1 MRLLGNK
8 SATLSYLASRL
19 VAATVPEQATF
30 TVADWR
36 DNSANVIAQIL
47 SHQWASALLIVRSS
61 HSVED
66 VAGQSLAG
74 HFSSVQNVRGPEQ
87 LRSAIET
94 VLRSYGGFNSDREHI
109 LVQPML
115 QNVTMSGVATSREVG
130 SGRPY
135 IVLNYSTS
143 GDTTAVTA
151 GHTNDLEC
159 YYHFR
164 DADQL
169 PPGRLGAVIRLLLEI
184 EAKTE
189 WAAVDV
195 EFAFCADDNVPV
207 LLQARPLHDAARLNR
222 DLSAH
227 RDGLKRAQKK
237 AADFLAQHPLC
248 CGKTSVL
255 GTMPDWN
262 PAEMLGVR
270 PRPLALSLYRDLVTD
285 SVWAH
290 QRWDYGYRDLRGF
303 PLMIDLL
310 GIPYIDVRA
319 SFNSFVPSQ
328 VSDDFAERLVNHY
341 IDRLIADPSLHDKV
355 EFEIVFSCYTF
366 DLRQRLGILREH
378 GFNNEESD
386 NFLVA
391 LRELTRRIVDP
402 RSSPCDHDRAG
413 IATLCRRRALLAK
426 SDMPPSDRCFWLLE
440 DCRRYGTRPFAGLA
454 RAGFIAVQSLNAL
467 VTLGMLSADG
477 RRSFLM
483 GLNTVGAQ
491 LRQDFEALDRQGLLE
506 RYGHLRPGTYD
517 ILSPRYD
524 DAPDFYFGFPSAHTH
539 RRSRST
545 GQDEIQ
551 PSHGVAVEET
561 RVIDQALEEHGFNI
575 SAEQYLAF
583 LGSAIRDR
591 ELAKFEFSRNL
602 SDALAALSEW
612 GEELGFSTDELSF
625 ADIGIIRQCHC
636 TANDPKPL
644 LSAAIERGRY
654 LHEMTMQTVLPPL
667 LTGAHQVWGFHMPAA
682 SPTFITNK
690 SSTAPVAADLDNEHI
705 DGCIVLLPN
714 ADPGFDWIFSRNIAG
729 LVTAYGG
736 VNSHMAIRAS
746 ELDLPAVIGAGE
758 RLFSRWVAAAA
769 LRLDCANRHVEI
781 VPSVQVHEAHRRY
794 AAR

>member
-1 MRLLGNK
+1 MRLFGDK

-30 TVADWR
+30 TVADWH
-36 DNSANVIAQIL
+36 DSSANVVAQIL
-47 SHQWASALLIVRSS
+47 SYQWAAAYLIVRSS
-61 HSVED
+61 VSAED

-87 LRSAIET
+87 LRSAIEV
-94 VLRSYGGFNSDREHI
+94 VLRSYRGFNGDREHI

-115 QNVTMSGVATSREVG
+115 QNVTMSGVATSREIG

-135 IVLNYSTS
+135 IVINYSMT

-164 DADQL
+164 DADLL
-169 PPGRLGAVIRLLLEI
+169 PPGRLGAVICLLLEI

-195 EFAFCADDNVPV
+195 EFAFCADSNVPV
-207 LLQARPLHDAARLNR
+207 LLQARPLHDAARLSR
-222 DLSAH
+222 DSSAH
-227 RDGLKRAQKK
+227 RAGLKRAEEK
-237 AADFLAQHPLC
+237 AAAFLAQHPLC
-248 CGKTSVL
+248 YGQTSVL

-319 SFNSFVPSQ
+319 SFNSFVPCQ
-328 VSDDFAERLVNHY
+328 VSNDFAERLVNHY
-341 IDRLIADPSLHDKV
+341 IDRLIADPSLHDKI

-366 DLRQRLGILREH
+366 DLGQRLGVLRDH
-378 GFNNEESD
+378 GFSRQESD
-386 NFLVA
+386 SFLVA
-391 LRELTRRIVDP
+391 LRDLTRRIVDP
-402 RSSPCDHDRAG
+402 RSSPCEHDRAG
-413 IATLCRRRALLAK
+413 IATLCQRRALLAK
-426 SDMPPSDRCFWLLE
+426 SNMSPADRCYWLLD

-454 RAGFIAVQSLNAL
+454 RAGFIAVQSLNTL
-467 VTLGMLSADG
+467 VTLGMLSAES

-524 DAPDFYFGFPSAHTH
+524 DAPDFYFGLPSPHAHKRPPSA
-539 RRSRST
+539 
-545 GQDEIQ
+545 GQDELQ
-551 PSHGVAVEET
+551 PGRSVAAAEMH
-561 RVIDQALEEHGFNI
+561 VIGQALAQHGFDV
-575 SAEQYLAF
+575 SAERYLAF

-591 ELAKFEFSRNL
+591 EHAKFEFSRNL

-612 GEELGFSTDELSF
+612 GEQLGLSTDELSF

-667 LTGAHQVWGFHMPAA
+667 LTDAHQVWGFHMPVA

-690 SSTAPVAADLDNEHI
+690 SSTAPVATDLDNERI

-746 ELDLPAVIGAGE
+746 ELDLPAVIGSGE
-758 RLFSRWVAAAA
+758 RLFSRWMSAAV
-769 LRLDCANRHVEI
+769 LRLDCANRRVEI
-781 VPSVQVHEAHRRY
+781 IPSVQVHEAHRRY

>member
-1 MRLLGNK
+1 MKLFGDK

-19 VAATVPEQATF
+19 VAATVLEQATC

-36 DNSANVIAQIL
+36 DSSASVIAHIL
-47 SHQWASALLIVRSS
+47 SHQWASASLIVRSS
-61 HSVED
+61 VSVED

-74 HFSSVQNVRGPEQ
+74 HFSSVQDVRGPEQ
-87 LRSAIET
+87 LRNAIEA
-94 VLRSYGGFNSDREHI
+94 VLRSYRGFNGDREHI

-115 QNVTMSGVATSREVG
+115 QDVTMSGVATSHEVG

-135 IVLNYSTS
+135 FVLNYSTT

-164 DADQL
+164 DGDQL

-184 EAKTE
+184 EAATE

-195 EFAFCADDNVPV
+195 EFAFCGDADVPV
-207 LLQARPLHDAARLNR
+207 LLQARPLHDARLNR

-227 RDGLKRAQKK
+227 RAGLKRAQKK
-237 AADFLAQHPLC
+237 AADFLAKHPLC
-248 CGKTSVL
+248 CGQSSVL
-255 GTMPDWN
+255 GIMPDWN

-328 VSDDFAERLVNHY
+328 VSDSFAERLVNYY
-341 IDRLIADPSLHDKV
+341 INRLTVHPSLHDKI

-378 GFNNEESD
+378 GFSGEESD
-386 NFLVA
+386 DFLVA
-391 LRELTRRIVDP
+391 LRDLTRRIVDP

-413 IATLCRRRALLAK
+413 IATLCRRRAVLAN
-426 SDMPPSDRCFWLLE
+426 SDMPAPDRCFWLLE

-467 VTLGMLSADG
+467 VTLGMLSADS

-491 LRQDFEALDRQGLLE
+491 LRQDFEALDRQGLLA

-524 DAPDFYFGFPSAHTH
+524 DAPDFYFGPPPAHAH
-539 RRSRST
+539 RQPRPAE
-545 GQDEIQ
+545 QDDIQ
-551 PSHGVAVEET
+551 SSHGLEEEEK
-561 RVIDQALEEHGFNI
+561 RVIDQALEQHGFDL
-575 SAEQYLAF
+575 SAEHYFAF

-612 GEELGFSTDELSF
+612 GEELGFSTDDLSF

-667 LTGAHQVWGFHMPAA
+667 LTAANQVWGFDIPVA

-690 SSTAPVAADLDNEHI
+690 SSTGPVATDLDHERI

-758 RLFSRWVAAAA
+758 RLFSRWMAAAA
-769 LRLDCANRHVEI
+769 LKVDCANRRVEI
-781 VPSVQVHEAHRRY
+781 IPSVQVHEAHRRY